1 MPSIVVIKAEI
12 DHFCIRLQHLHHR
25 NWGRAAAG
33 NIAVLLPLLRVHG
46 DIREHINGSLEHIK
60 APVRAGMMKAVTRVA
75 RLDVQAKRFAE
86 AVRAA
91 QMCVAWAVSFVRANE
106 HGIMM
111 RCVLIEQFSA
121 GKVRNNIRVQPARFE
136 KIRKYAVHIRV
147 RNRRCEGLLLS
158 RLLFFCLRI
167 KRLHAL
173 AQQHRHGFDVAFAV
187 IFLYKTDRAAALIR
201 GMIEPFTAAHRDA
214 VVAGEPLFPSGL
226 DELFAL
232 LEEKFFEVDRRG
244 AFFLVWSKFNK
255 SVDFKSPLSA
265 VAKIFV
271 LGYTGYRK
279 GAHGMQTQVYS
290 IDEIREIVAPI
301 AKQHGVDKVF
311 LFGSYARGDATPAS
325 DVDLCV
331 DAPKLRGLFALGGL
345 YADLEDALKKSIDV
359 VTTGSLKYNKDEAF
373 LENLRKD
380 RVLLYELS

>member
-1 MPSIVVIKAEI
+1 M
-12 DHFCIRLQHLHHR
+12 F
-25 NWGRAAAG
+25 
-33 NIAVLLPLLRVHG
+33 LPLMQVHG
-46 DIREHINGSLEHIK
+46 DIRKHINGRFKNIK
-60 APVRAGMMKAVTRVA
+60 TPVRAVVMKTVTRIA
-75 RLDVQAKRFAE
+75 GLDVQTKGFSE

-91 QMCVAWAVSFVRANE
+91 QMRVARASTFVRADE
-106 HGIMM
+106 HGVVM
-111 RCVLIEQFSA
+111 RRVFVEQFSA
-121 GKVRNNIRVQPARFE
+121 GEVRNHVGIQPARFE
-136 KIRKYAVHIRV
+136 QIRKHTVHIRV
-147 RNRRCEGLLLS
+147 RNGRRKGLLIGLF
-158 RLLFFCLRI
+158 LFFRLRI
-167 KRLHAL
+167 NRLHTL
-173 AQQHRHGFDVAFAV
+173 AQQHGHRFDVAFAV
-187 IFLYKTDRAAALIR
+187 IFLYKTDSAATLIR
-201 GMIEPFTAAHRDA
+201 GMVEPLAAAHRNA
-214 VVAGEPLFPSGL
+214 VVAGKPLFLSGL

-232 LEEKFFEVDRRG
+232 AEEKFFEVDRRG

>member
-1 MPSIVVIKAEI
+1 M
-12 DHFCIRLQHLHHR
+12 
-25 NWGRAAAG
+25 
-33 NIAVLLPLLRVHG
+33 LLPLARIHG
-46 DIREHINGSLEHIK
+46 NVREHINGCFKHIN
-60 APVRAGMMKAVTRVA
+60 ASIGSGMMKTVTRIA
-75 RLDVQAKRFAE
+75 GFDIQAKTLSK

-91 QMCVAWAVSFVRANE
+91 QMRMTRAAAFIRANE
-106 HGIMM
+106 HSVVVC
-111 RCVLIEQFSA
+111 RVLVEQFSA
-121 GKVRNNIRVQPARFE
+121 GEVRNHVRIQSARFE
-136 KIRKYAVHIRV
+136 QIRKHAVHICV
-147 RNRRCEGLLLS
+147 RNRRCEGLLLDHF
-158 RLLFFCLRI
+158 LLFCLRI
-167 KRLHAL
+167 NRLHAL
-173 AQQHRHGFDVAFAV
+173 TEQHGHGLDVTLAV
-187 IFLYKTDRAAALIR
+187 IFLHKADRAAALVR
-201 GMIEPFTAAHRDA
+201 GMVEPLAAAHRDA
-214 VVAGEPLFPSGL
+214 VVAGKPLFLSGL

-232 LEEKFFEVDRRG
+232 AEEKFFEVDRRG